1 MCTSSRSAR
10 CKTLAMAATCSRA
23 TPVVSLMLVTTFAQM
38 RNVCASSGCCQVP
51 QKLNSTTPMTL
62 SSPGLRSDWI
72 AFPGNVYS
80 DAQCRNIRNAANETV
95 ASCATACNQT
105 PGCNAMNAHSSGS
118 GACALRQCACS
129 GVALT
134 PSGNL
139 SGFTAYFHINKHC
152 APPPLFAN
160 VFGSAMVLQRGPL
173 RARVFGS
180 TTAKAALTVTLTHP
194 PGSKTPPIVLRVTAD
209 AAGEWECLLPA
220 TAAGGPYQLAASVL
234 DANSTQTLSGVMFGD
249 VFICGGQSNMELPVS
264 LVNNA
269 SAELQAGG
277 DFPWIHLAVVESGG
291 ANTPQRDLAKVYV
304 SRTICGLLMVLLSIS
319 VWLYALGLVVRN
331 CCGFEDNCLLRGC
344 GSMVVASN

>member
-38 RNVCASSGCCQVP
+38 RNVC
-51 QKLNSTTPMTL
+51 
-62 SSPGLRSDWI
+62 GLRSDWI

-331 CCGFEDNCLLRGC
+331 FCVAVVEACL
-344 GSMVVASN
+344 